1 MARREG
7 GMGELCGVSRSGRG
21 GEAWPQLSPAKEH
34 TSGTPIQET
43 KQWARGE
50 VTMCSG
56 PLHFFSSISGALFH
70 PAVLSLPLL
79 LFLAY
84 SVGTSVSVLA
94 LPSFPSSS
102 LLPLPPS
109 TERPQRGIL
118 PSLQ

>member
-1 MARREG
+1 ME
-7 GMGELCGVSRSGRG
+7 GELCGVSGSGRG
-21 GEAWPQLSPAKEH
+21 GEAWPQLSAEKEH
-34 TSGTPIQET
+34 ISGTPIQET

-56 PLHFFSSISGALFH
+56 PLHSFSSVSGASFH
-70 PAVLSLPLL
+70 PAVPVSLCCS
-79 LFLAY
+79 FLAY

-94 LPSFPSSS
+94 LPSFSSSS

-109 TERPQRGIL
+109 TERPQVGIL